1 MFKKKSAYVLPV
13 VVLLFLSL
21 ITTASTVGTRVD
33 AQDSGKTQQQTVY
46 IHTIQSENGKLS
58 ITADEINWYQGANA
72 DRVFAERDPEGAA
85 EIGGAPDGYY
95 VVNDVDTL
103 TTYPIAD
110 NAKVTM
116 QIFDHTGNIED
127 LDIQWNEAITLQQ
140 FIDQFNKT
148 DIFDLSQF
156 PYHLTIQDGVITSIV
171 QQYIP

>member
-33 AQDSGKTQQQTVY
+33 AQDSDKTQQQTVY

-58 ITADEINWYQGANA
+58 ITADEINWYQGADA

-110 NAKVTM
+110 NATVTM
-116 QIFDHTGNIED
+116 QIYDHTGNIDD

-140 FIDQFNKT
+140 FIDQFNNT
-148 DIFDLSQF
+148 DILDLSQF